1 MLPLVGVG
9 DLVRVNRYQAM
20 GIVVDVFDDLD
31 KNHPWIRVHFT
42 TGPASGT
49 KQWCKVEGLEIA
61 KDKELVSLNK
71 ISDLEILKEKDL

>member
-49 KQWCKVEGLEIA
+49 KQWCKVEGLEIIKKKGDSEA
-61 KDKELVSLNK
+61 PLPGANKSGSL
-71 ISDLEILKEKDL
+71 